1 MKYRFVKA
9 HKETYPIAMLCR
21 VLKLSRSSYYK
32 WYKRKPSKREK
43 ENQELLGRIRTIHSE
58 SRENYGSLKIQKV
71 LAAQGRNVGRPR
83 IVRLMK
89 RANLSAKRVRLTRR
103 TTQRSRQK
111 RAAPNLLNQQF
122 EVQAPNKVWL
132 SDITYI
138 RVKEKW
144 LYLAAVLDLYS
155 RRIIGWS
162 MSQRMTEELTLDA
175 LKMALQHRRPK
186 GEQLMHHSD
195 QGSQYTSDGYLNL
208 LKTQQ
213 LQVSM
218 SGAGNCYDNAPMES
232 FFSNLKLELIY
243 HESFDSVSL
252 ARQAIFDYIEV
263 FYNRSR
269 VHSSIGYVA
278 PAEYEQ
284 HFMARQ
290 L

>member
-1 MKYRFVKA
+1 MKYQFVKA

-32 WYKRKPSKREK
+32 WCKREPSKREK
-43 ENQELLGRIRTIHSE
+43 ENQELLGQIRTIHSE
-58 SRENYGSLKIQKV
+58 SRESYGSLKIQKV

-89 RANLSAKRVRLTRR
+89 MANLSAKRVRLTRR
-103 TTQRSRQK
+103 TTQRSGQK
-111 RAAPNLLNQQF
+111 RAAPNLLNQKF

-175 LKMALQHRRPK
+175 LGMALQHRRPK

-195 QGSQYTSDGYLNL
+195 QGSQYTSDGYLKL
-208 LKTQQ
+208 LDSQEI
-213 LQVSM
+213 QVSM

-243 HESFDSVSL
+243 HESFDSVSQ

-278 PAEYEQ
+278 PEEYEQ
-284 HFMARQ
+284 QFMARQ

>member
-1 MKYRFVKA
+1 MKYQFVKA

-32 WYKRKPSKREK
+32 WCKREPSKREK
-43 ENQELLGRIRTIHSE
+43 ENQELLGQIRTIHSE
-58 SRENYGSLKIQKV
+58 SRESYGSLKIQKV

-89 RANLSAKRVRLTRR
+89 MANLSAKRVRLTRR
-103 TTQRSRQK
+103 TTRRSGQK
-111 RAAPNLLNQQF
+111 RAAPNLLNQKF

-175 LKMALQHRRPK
+175 LGMALQHRRPK

-195 QGSQYTSDGYLNL
+195 QGSQYTSDGYLKL
-208 LKTQQ
+208 LDNQEI
-213 LQVSM
+213 QVSM

-243 HESFDSVSL
+243 HESFDSVSQ

-278 PAEYEQ
+278 PEEYEQ
-284 HFMARQ
+284 QFMARQ